1 MTDYRI
7 DYRDEDGEWENV
19 ENLGQDMS
27 TGLDTE
33 EEAIQTFDSLLSSFD
48 DEDETDYRLVEI
60 DDEGFEITLIET
72 NDV

>member
-7 DYRDEDGEWENV
+7 DYRNEEDEWENIK
-19 ENLGQDMS
+19 NLGQDMS

-33 EEAIQTFDSLLSSFD
+33 EEAIETFDSLLDDFD

-60 DDEGFEITLIET
+60 DDEGFEATLKET
-72 NDV
+72 NDE